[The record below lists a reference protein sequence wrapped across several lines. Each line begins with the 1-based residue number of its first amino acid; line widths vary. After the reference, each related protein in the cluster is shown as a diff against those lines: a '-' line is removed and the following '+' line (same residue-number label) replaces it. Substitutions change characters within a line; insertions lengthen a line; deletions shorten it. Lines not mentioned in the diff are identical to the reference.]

1 MRMTL
6 SRKTRVVEAPPPRS
20 VLLRSRPLRNPSI
33 TWGPD
38 KSGDMVIHVPLVKK
52 PWMARFGRFLPTAEV
67 RHIILDDI
75 GADVWEL
82 CDGETSIDSIRRS
95 IADKYKLNPK
105 EAEASLVEH
114 LKQLARRRLIV
125 AVAGPDDPPEP
136 AAIRNAQRH
145 HPRKKRR

>member
-6 SRKTRVVEAPPPRS
+6 SRKTRVVEAPLPRS

-95 IADKYKLNPK
+95 IADRLTAQAVPS
-105 EAEASLVEH
+105 ACPDRLRRGDRAIP
-114 LKQLARRRLIV
+114 ARRGTQSNLRGKYVPGAHGAPGLPTT
-125 AVAGPDDPPEP
+125 A
-136 AAIRNAQRH
+136 
-145 HPRKKRR
+145 

>member
-75 GADVWEL
+75 GADVWS
-82 CDGETSIDSIRRS
+82 CAT
-95 IADKYKLNPK
+95 
-105 EAEASLVEH
+105 
-114 LKQLARRRLIV
+114 ARRASPRS
-125 AVAGPDDPPEP
+125 
-136 AAIRNAQRH
+136 AAPLPTNTN
-145 HPRKKRR
+145 